1 MVRRRIQFRHPAAV
15 KTKTH
20 FSIRSLYH
28 FIIYIF
34 GVSTLMIHFQS
45 KKLMASALVFAV
57 LFEMTFVGVAWAD
70 RDVYL
75 ANVGGQV
82 GIGSANDT
90 SPAEPDLITRVF
102 SRVMVPGFPPFNPA
116 DYGLDEPGYF
126 SLPAGDAE
134 IPLGASALPGNAT
147 VTVNLLPFT
156 VNANKSN
163 LFFWNGSGSVNFQP
177 ISQPGVTMTIDPN
190 PIGSTGATGGADI
203 HPAYRLDNGGGGI
216 PADGVYLTMGTVSVT
231 GLTDSPRVFFLHLAD
246 VLVTDEDDAEA
257 LTDNVAMGETVFKG
271 KDFGFFLGA
280 QDYVQNNLVPE
291 PGCFSLVFVMIMAL
305 GGTVRRRRA

>member
-1 MVRRRIQFRHPAAV
+1 MQNSISPSRRSENQYPFLI
-15 KTKTH
+15 
-20 FSIRSLYH
+20 FSLFH
-28 FIIYIF
+28 FIIYTF
-34 GVSTLMIHFQS
+34 EASTLMIRFS
-45 KKLMASALVFAV
+45 PKKLRASAFVFSLLFGMASA
-57 LFEMTFVGVAWAD
+57 GSAWAD

-102 SRVMVPGFPPFNPA
+102 SRVMVPGFPPFSPA

-126 SLPAGDAE
+126 SLPAGDSE
-134 IPLGASALPGNAT
+134 IPPGASALPGNAT

-156 VNANKSN
+156 VNANTSN

-190 PIGSTGATGGADI
+190 PIGNTGATGGADI
-203 HPAYRLDNGGGGI
+203 HPAYRLDNGGSGI

-231 GLTDSPRVFFLHLAD
+231 GLSDSPRVFFLHLAD
-246 VLVTDEDDAEA
+246 VLVTDEDDAETI
-257 LTDNVAMGETVFKG
+257 TDNLAMGDTLFKG

-291 PGCFSLVFVMIMAL
+291 PGTLSLAFVMITAL

>member
-1 MVRRRIQFRHPAAV
+1 M
-15 KTKTH
+15 
-20 FSIRSLYH
+20 IR
-28 FIIYIF
+28 
-34 GVSTLMIHFQS
+34 FQS
-45 KKLMASALVFAV
+45 KTLTVSALVFAF
-57 LFEMTFVGVAWAD
+57 LFEMTSADSAWAD

-75 ANVGGQV
+75 ASVGGQV

-102 SRVMVPGFPPFNPA
+102 SRVMVPGFPPFSPA

-134 IPLGASALPGNAT
+134 IPIGASALPGNAT
-147 VTVNLLPFT
+147 VTENLLPFT
-156 VNANKSN
+156 ISANTSN

-177 ISQPGVTMTIDPN
+177 ILQPGVTMTIDPN
-190 PIGSTGATGGADI
+190 PIGITGATGAADI
-203 HPAYRLDNGGGGI
+203 HPAYRLDNGVGGI

-246 VLVTDEDDAEA
+246 VLVTDEDDAET
-257 LTDNVAMGETVFKG
+257 LTDNLAMGDTMFQG
-271 KDFGFFLGA
+271 KDFDFFLDA

-291 PGCFSLVFVMIMAL
+291 PGSVGLVLVMITAL

>member
-1 MVRRRIQFRHPAAV
+1 
-15 KTKTH
+15 
-20 FSIRSLYH
+20 
-28 FIIYIF
+28 
-34 GVSTLMIHFQS
+34 MILSHS
-45 KKLMASALVFAV
+45 KKLMAPAFALALLFDLFAAG
-57 LFEMTFVGVAWAD
+57 LAWAD

-90 SPAEPDLITRVF
+90 IPAEPDLITRLF
-102 SRVMVPGFPPFNPA
+102 SRVTVPGFPPFNPA

-126 SLPAGDAE
+126 SLPAGDVE
-134 IPLGASALPGNAT
+134 IPPGASALPANAT

-156 VNANKSN
+156 VNASTSN

-177 ISQPGVTMTIDPN
+177 ISQPGVAMTIDPN

-216 PADGVYLTMGTVSVT
+216 PADGLYLTSAMVSVA

-246 VLVTDEDDAEA
+246 ALVTDETDAET
-257 LTDNVAMGETVFKG
+257 LTDGLDNGQTMFKG
-271 KDFGFFLGA
+271 KDFGFFLEA

-291 PGCFSLVFVMIMAL
+291 PSGLGLVIATVAAL
-305 GGTVRRRRA
+305 GGSVRRRRRA

>member
-1 MVRRRIQFRHPAAV
+1 MYPRF
-15 KTKTH
+15 
-20 FSIRSLYH
+20 YH
-28 FIIYIF
+28 TFLIIYNF
-34 GVSTLMIHFQS
+34 GVSQLMTVNQT
-45 KKLMASALVFAV
+45 KRLMVSAFLALALEVIAV
-57 LFEMTFVGVAWAD
+57 GLARAD

-90 SPAEPDLITRVF
+90 IPAEPDLITRVF
-102 SRVMVPGFPPFNPA
+102 SRVMVPGFPPFSPA

-134 IPLGASALPGNAT
+134 IPPGASALPGNAT
-147 VTVNLLPFT
+147 VTVNLLPFM
-156 VNANKSN
+156 VNANTSN
-163 LFFWNGSGSVNFQP
+163 LFVWNGTGSVNFQP
-177 ISQPGVTMTIDPN
+177 VSQPGVTMTIDPN
-190 PIGSTGATGGADI
+190 PIGSTGAIGGADI

-216 PADGVYLTMGTVSVT
+216 PTDGVYLTSATVSVT

-246 VLVTDEDDAEA
+246 VLVTDEDDAET
-257 LTDNVAMGETVFKG
+257 LTDNLANGDTIFKG

-291 PGCFSLVFVMIMAL
+291 PGTLSLVFVMITVV